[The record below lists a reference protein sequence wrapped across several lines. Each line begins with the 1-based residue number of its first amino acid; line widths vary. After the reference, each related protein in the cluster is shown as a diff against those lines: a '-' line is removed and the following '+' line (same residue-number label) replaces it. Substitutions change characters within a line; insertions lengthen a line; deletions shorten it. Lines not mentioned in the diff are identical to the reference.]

1 MSNLK
6 LTVLIENSTLPGFVK
21 EHGLSV
27 HLEYNGESYLLDAGD
42 SGAALVNAER
52 LGIDLSSVKAAFLS
66 HGHYDHADGFSTFF
80 ALNKEAP
87 VFARPHITD
96 EAYSGERFIGVNP
109 SMFKRRE
116 ARFDL
121 SDEPR
126 QLFDGIWTIPDAVV
140 HEQSL
145 VFETDEGLVIL
156 NSCCHAGADHVV
168 ESVMEVLPGKPIR
181 ALIGGFHLMGKGG
194 VTTLGPTEEQV
205 IALGSRLFNELGVQQ
220 VWTGHC
226 TGDPAYELLKSNFPD
241 FVSPLATGLV
251 LAF

>member
-1 MSNLK
+1 MSDLK
-6 LTVLIENSTLPGFVK
+6 LTVLIENSTLPGYIK
-21 EHGLSV
+21 ELSV
-27 HLEYNGESYLLDAGD
+27 
-42 SGAALVNAER
+42 
-52 LGIDLSSVKAAFLS
+52 VKAAFLS

-87 VFARPHITD
+87 VFARTHITD
-96 EAYSGERFIGVNP
+96 DAYSGERFIGVNP

-121 SDEPR
+121 ADEPR
-126 QLFDGIWTIPDAVV
+126 QPFAGIWVIPDAVV

-145 VFETDEGLVIL
+145 VFETTEGLVIL

-168 ESVMEVLPGKPIR
+168 ESVMDVLPSKPIR

-194 VTTLGPTEEQV
+194 VTSLGPTEEQV
-205 IALGSRLFNELGVQQ
+205 IALGHRLFHELGVQQ

-226 TGDPAYELLKSNFPD
+226 TGTPAYDLLKENFSD
-241 FVSPLATGLV
+241 FVSPLATGLT
-251 LAF
+251 LTF